1 MCTHTHTHI
10 CLTETIVGV
19 NKYNLEK
26 EAAVEVLSIEN
37 SKVIAV
43 QKAKL
48 EKLHTTRDK
57 KAAEEALNALTECAS
72 GAGKKMTV
80 TQTSVDWKKI

>member
-1 MCTHTHTHI
+1 M
-10 CLTETIVGV
+10 
-19 NKYNLEK
+19 
-26 EAAVEVLSIEN
+26 
-37 SKVIAV
+37 IAV